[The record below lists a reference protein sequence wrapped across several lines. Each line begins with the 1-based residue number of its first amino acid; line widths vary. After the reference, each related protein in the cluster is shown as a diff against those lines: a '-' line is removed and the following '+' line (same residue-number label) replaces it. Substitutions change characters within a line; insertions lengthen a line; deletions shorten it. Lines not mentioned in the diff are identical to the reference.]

1 MLSRPDNSGEPIT
14 AVKMCHVPPPIPG
27 ALDAFEGKREKK
39 TKKASREGWGEG
51 PSGLC
56 TQVTWEGTAGERTL
70 AGVEERGGH
79 REKSGQSRSLSPHL
93 VGEVYQL
100 PRWFMD
106 GMTCLAVEGP

>member
-1 MLSRPDNSGEPIT
+1 MLLR
-14 AVKMCHVPPPIPG
+14 KK
-27 ALDAFEGKREKK
+27 GKRRQRRPAGKD
-39 TKKASREGWGEG
+39 GGEG